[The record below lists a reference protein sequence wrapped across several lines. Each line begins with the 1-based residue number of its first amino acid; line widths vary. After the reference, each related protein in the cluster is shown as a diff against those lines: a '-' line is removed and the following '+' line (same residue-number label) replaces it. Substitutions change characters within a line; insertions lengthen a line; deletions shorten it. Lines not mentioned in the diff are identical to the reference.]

1 MDASRSPG
9 FSGSKQRLTII
20 KNSQA
25 SAVFL
30 AMVDD
35 SAYLP
40 GFVTVAQRPMSAST
54 PRLDTMQMGYRPGQT
69 S

>member
-35 SAYLP
+35 SACLP
-40 GFVTVAQRPMSAST
+40 GGCVLA
-54 PRLDTMQMGYRPGQT
+54 T
-69 S
+69 SVRCAGAR

>member
-35 SAYLP
+35 SACLP
-40 GFVTVAQRPMSAST
+40 GGRALADLGPMHR
-54 PRLDTMQMGYRPGQT
+54 RLLAACPHTNECGGV
-69 S
+69 